1 MTLVPFID
9 MINHS
14 SNENVSV
21 SRVENALEIRSTRS
35 IEENDEI
42 TFSYHSESS
51 RFWICEYGF
60 WLDNNKYDD
69 LDLTNEIQSV
79 VTSQMEW
86 LEQEGYWGLHPS
98 EYKLIGG
105 NIRFRWKVKYRF
117 EFKWHYD
124 RFWFR
129 KSISYGILWRERVM
143 ERKNKVQWI

>member
-60 WLDNNKYDD
+60 WLDKNKYDD
-69 LDLTNEIQSV
+69 MDLTNEIQSV
-79 VTSQMEW
+79 VASQMEW
-86 LEQEGYWGLHPS
+86 LEREGYWGYVPR
-98 EYKLIGG
+98 
-105 NIRFRWKVKYRF
+105 NI
-117 EFKWHYD
+117 
-124 RFWFR
+124 
-129 KSISYGILWRERVM
+129 S
-143 ERKNKVQWI
+143 